1 MRKHVVLPAVLLIAG
16 LCVIFLPSFVSSS
29 GDVDIKIEPV
39 SVIMPAAYKVYG
51 SPDVA
56 GGRYNLFKAVLKN
69 SGSSEVKNL
78 KVQYRVPKLIDEW
91 TDVPSTANLLPGQTA
106 VVTCYPSFPQS
117 VTGRNTSSKEKAE
130 IRVLYGNK
138 LSPTEKNESFSFDM
152 TSVNDI
158 VFSGVADQ
166 DKAYVGDYMDNC
178 VLYACM
184 VSAGDPI
191 IKHYAEQVQQRIL
204 CGETGA
210 DVGGDGEANEKQVME
225 KVRVMK
231 GVYNAMLLSR
241 MVYSET
247 GTNYI
252 RFGETTSST
261 EHIRLPRE
269 VVSGNTGL
277 CIELALLH
285 ASVYKAAGL
294 SPVIFLVPGH
304 AYPGIKVGNSYLAI
318 ESTGIGGEG
327 IGGRM
332 SADTAFARG
341 MKELGEW
348 YQMVQRGNPMYRV
361 LDIDQ
366 LYNDGYKDMELA
378 PDPTAAG
385 QVDKIISAWPSCLVG
400 HVAAAPAPAPAA
412 EGGGKR
418 VRVVN
423 PGPVPAPV
431 PSNWASVNTGGIS
444 FQYPASWSVHSSPLP
459 QLPQLTTAFLSPDRS
474 SQIEIYKLPGAP
486 NAQQAMNYIRNVIS
500 QLGENVQYHQSGVFG
515 DITRFDGQTSSSNGV
530 LTWAAFFR
538 NVPGGVSGIIVG
550 HNGNG
555 NAAVLNQIIGTIR

>member
-1 MRKHVVLPAVLLIAG
+1 MRKKLILPAVLLFAG
-16 LCVIFLPSFVSSS
+16 LCVIILPSFVRSA
-29 GDVDIKIEPV
+29 DVDLKIEPV

-56 GGRYNLFKAVLKN
+56 GGRYNLFKAIIKN
-69 SGSSEVKNL
+69 SGTSEVSNL
-78 KVQYRVPKLIDEW
+78 KVQYRIPKMIDEW
-91 TDVPSTANLLPGQTA
+91 TDVPSTSNLLPGQTA
-106 VVTCYPSFPQS
+106 VVTCYPTFPASITQ
-117 VTGRNTSSKEKAE
+117 RNTSGKEKAE

-138 LSPTEKNESFSFDM
+138 VSPTERDESFSFDM

-191 IKHYAEQVQQRIL
+191 VKHYAEQVQQRIL
-204 CGETGA
+204 CGEQGA
-210 DVGGDGEANEKQVME
+210 GVGGNGEITDRALQEKA
-225 KVRVMK
+225 RVMM
-231 GVYNAMLLSR
+231 GVYNATLLSN

-269 VVSGNTGL
+269 VISGNTGL

-304 AYPGIKVGNSYLAI
+304 AYPGIKVGNTYLAL
-318 ESTGIGGEG
+318 ESTCIGGEG
-327 IGGRM
+327 IGGRS
-332 SADTAFARG
+332 SADTALAVG
-341 MKELGEW
+341 MRELHVW
-348 YQMVQRGNPMYRV
+348 YQHAQQGDPMYRV

-378 PDPTAAG
+378 PDPTASG
-385 QVDKIISAWPSCLVG
+385 EVDKIISAWPTCLLDVTRVSPAQSVIPA
-400 HVAAAPAPAPAA
+400 VAAAVFVLRLPLP
-412 EGGGKR
+412 
-418 VRVVN
+418 VIV
-423 PGPVPAPV
+423 PGPRSIPAVFNFSTPV
-431 PSNWASVNTGGIS
+431 TGACIR
-444 FQYPASWSVHSSPLP
+444 VHCHSCP
-459 QLPQLTTAFLSPDRS
+459 R
-474 SQIEIYKLPGAP
+474 
-486 NAQQAMNYIRNVIS
+486 
-500 QLGENVQYHQSGVFG
+500 
-515 DITRFDGQTSSSNGV
+515 
-530 LTWAAFFR
+530 
-538 NVPGGVSGIIVG
+538 
-550 HNGNG
+550 
-555 NAAVLNQIIGTIR
+555 